1 MIRKDLTGWASLLL
15 SCFVLRN
22 LVTKAE
28 RKNGNVVC
36 VFLELSYISL
46 WSASRIIG
54 RLRQIL
60 QVVSK
65 MARRVIESHHGHLLI
80 MIKSQSLI
88 SLDVVIDSYIFIGM
102 Y

>member
-22 LVTKAE
+22 LVKKAE
-28 RKNGNVVC
+28 REKGNVVC
-36 VFLELSYISL
+36 VFLDLSYISL

-65 MARRVIESHHGHLLI
+65 MARRVIEGHHSHLLI
-80 MIKSQSLI
+80 MIKSQRYVL
-88 SLDVVIDSYIFIGM
+88 F
-102 Y
+102 